1 MAEYLEKSLQ
11 SFRSCFFK
19 ERAFRWFVLVIL
31 MFILREDH
39 LGVTSTIR
47 ALSLNHGCY
56 DTLIHFFHSSAYQTQ
71 MVRLAWY
78 RFVRDSANFLLA
90 DGRTILIGDGVKQ
103 SKEARY
109 MPGVK
114 KLHQE
119 TSRMVQASAQSE
131 MMRVI
136 QGVLTEEEHA
146 VYRRGRNAKSVSP
159 ARNQSLTDY
168 RRATG
173 FEALIGWLYLKSD
186 WKRIIDLV
194 KIGLIHLDE
203 MDAEKGE

>member
-1 MAEYLEKSLQ
+1 MEKSVGFDWE
-11 SFRSCFFK
+11 SYMRREFEMK
-19 ERAFRWFVLVIL
+19 EVNIDSYSPLTLAYIGDSVYDLIIKSLVIN
-31 MFILREDH
+31 E
-39 LGVTSTIR
+39 G
-47 ALSLNHGCY
+47 N
-56 DTLIHFFHSSAYQTQ
+56 
-71 MVRLAWY
+71 
-78 RFVRDSANFLLA
+78 
-90 DGRTILIGDGVKQ
+90 KQ
-103 SKEARY
+103 
-109 MPGVK
+109 VK

-119 TSRMVQASAQSE
+119 TSHMVQASAQSE

-173 FEALIGWLYLKSD
+173 FEALMGWLYLKSD

-194 KIGLIHLDE
+194 KIGLTHLDE
-203 MDAEKGE
+203 MDAVKGE

>member
-1 MAEYLEKSLQ
+1 MEKSVGFDWE
-11 SFRSCFFK
+11 SYMRREFEMK
-19 ERAFRWFVLVIL
+19 EVNIDSYSPLTLAYIGDSVYDLIIKSLVIN
-31 MFILREDH
+31 E
-39 LGVTSTIR
+39 G
-47 ALSLNHGCY
+47 N
-56 DTLIHFFHSSAYQTQ
+56 
-71 MVRLAWY
+71 
-78 RFVRDSANFLLA
+78 
-90 DGRTILIGDGVKQ
+90 KQ
-103 SKEARY
+103 
-109 MPGVK
+109 VK

-119 TSRMVQASAQSE
+119 TSHMVQASAQSE

-173 FEALIGWLYLKSD
+173 FEALMGWLYLKSD

-194 KIGLIHLDE
+194 KIGLAHLDE
-203 MDAEKGE
+203 MDAVKGE